1 MSTTTTM
8 TSEQL
13 GELLPFA
20 AHLGLEV
27 EGATTDKVV
36 LRLPYSERL
45 CTAGGV
51 LHGGALISLA
61 DTAGALC
68 AFLLLPEGAT
78 GTTTVQSSTNFVRA
92 VRGGGV
98 RVTTRPLHAGR
109 RTIVVESEMHDDDGR
124 LVAKTT
130 QTQAVLGG

>member
-1 MSTTTTM
+1 MSTTTM
-8 TSEQL
+8 TSDQL
-13 GELLPFA
+13 AELLPFA
-20 AHLGLEV
+20 DHLGLEV
-27 EGATTDKVV
+27 EGATAEEVV

-51 LHGGALISLA
+51 LHGGALMSLA

-68 AFLLLPEGAT
+68 AFLLLPEGAS

-98 RVTTRPLHAGR
+98 RVTTRALHAGR